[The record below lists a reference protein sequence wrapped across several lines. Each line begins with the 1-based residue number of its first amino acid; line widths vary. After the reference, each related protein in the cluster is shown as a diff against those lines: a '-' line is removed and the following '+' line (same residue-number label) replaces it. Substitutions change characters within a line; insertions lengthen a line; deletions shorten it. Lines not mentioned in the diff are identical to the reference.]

1 MIKWSVTT
9 SSSIELYE
17 RPVVFLSLPMVVGE
31 LSVIWAVVREGYI
44 LSKLTKLDHYTT
56 IK

>member
-1 MIKWSVTT
+1 MTT